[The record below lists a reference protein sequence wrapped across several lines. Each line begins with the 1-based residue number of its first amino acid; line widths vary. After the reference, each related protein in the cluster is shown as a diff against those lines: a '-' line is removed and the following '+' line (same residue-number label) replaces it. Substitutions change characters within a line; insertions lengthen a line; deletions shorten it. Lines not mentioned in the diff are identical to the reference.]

1 MKFTDEQMISVANY
15 MDDVLA
21 ELILET
27 YKKYQISPYL
37 CISIL
42 LGRMGS
48 MAREVDLVEDF
59 AKLMH
64 HASQTMLA
72 EKESNSENPTIH

>member
-1 MKFTDEQMISVANY
+1 MKLTEEQMISISNK
-15 MDDVLA
+15 MDNLLA

-27 YKKYQISPYL
+27 YEEYKLGPYL

-48 MAREVDLVEDF
+48 MAREVNLVEDF
-59 AKLMH
+59 AKLMY
-64 HASQTMLA
+64 HASQSILA
-72 EKESNSENPTIH
+72 EHESISEKPTFH